1 MKIRLLTSV
10 AFFWLLANNQ
20 HYVENELRLVEL
32 AEKAA
37 ADLEL
42 RIDALRKEY
51 QRQYSNLILQSESL
65 GPMHENRCL
74 GMVPPVRDAEFD
86 RVRQDYIESNRRLH
100 YLRTDLYSAEGK
112 LEDWTL
118 EKGSATN

>member
-20 HYVENELRLVEL
+20 HYVENQLRLVEL

-42 RIDALRKEY
+42 RIDALRCHWALE
-51 QRQYSNLILQSESL
+51 
-65 GPMHENRCL
+65 
-74 GMVPPVRDAEFD
+74 
-86 RVRQDYIESNRRLH
+86 
-100 YLRTDLYSAEGK
+100 LRPLMGALKSAIW
-112 LEDWTL
+112 LEDCL
-118 EKGSATN
+118 VV